1 MNEKNFLNKIL
12 TSKILTTE
20 YYFYIMGSLNEKSL
34 NDTDVKHTLAQHFR
48 AIKMFAPRLQLVD
61 QKVSMKLTI
70 K

>member
-20 YYFYIMGSLNEKSL
+20 YYFYIIGSL